1 MIVNPHAQ
9 KVSTKLK
16 TYLLPMKKINSG
28 VKLVEKAGK
37 QTLDK
42 HIQAVHEGI
51 HIQNN
56 LDEHMRVKRSQ

>member
-42 HIQAVHEGI
+42 HIQAVHE
-51 HIQNN
+51 
-56 LDEHMRVKRSQ
+56 